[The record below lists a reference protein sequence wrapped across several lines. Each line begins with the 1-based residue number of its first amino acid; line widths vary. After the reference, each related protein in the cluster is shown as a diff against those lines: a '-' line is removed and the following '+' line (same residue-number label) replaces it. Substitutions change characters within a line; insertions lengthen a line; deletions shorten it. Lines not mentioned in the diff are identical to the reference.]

1 MSRIQILS
9 VAMQICKCSELQNRP
24 KNSHSLEVGCNF
36 DYVKLILSSRY
47 TSTIISTMKDKM
59 QRVNLSV
66 VSEFVLIC
74 LSDALEV
81 CFLLCAVFDDL
92 FGCYGRHH
100 RIFCCH

>member
-1 MSRIQILS
+1 
-9 VAMQICKCSELQNRP
+9 
-24 KNSHSLEVGCNF
+24 
-36 DYVKLILSSRY
+36 
-47 TSTIISTMKDKM
+47 MKDKV

-66 VSEFVLIC
+66 VSEFVLIG

-100 RIFCCH
+100 HNFCCH